1 MALSNILET
10 LIHAGK
16 AEFKTFSAGGS
27 QKSILNIQQ
36 NHYIIIT
43 NVMFQPQYKGAA
55 LNQLNI
61 VSEGKIN
68 SLIFR
73 NTLTNVT
80 GQGGLNFA
88 SNISIDT
95 YFMHKTSVQFCLSD
109 CPFLAVGFDVGF
121 FKNLSVGFYPVVD
134 YGKADVIG
142 SSNLLTKRA
151 QNPAT
156 LETINFQGNTI
167 KETND
172 YDGLN
177 YPMTNLSFDGTP
189 ESIPLVTISYV
200 EVFQNQNN
208 ER

>member
-43 NVMFQPQYKGAA
+43 NVTFQPQSKGDA
-55 LNQLNI
+55 LNQFNI

-73 NTLTNVT
+73 NTLNL
-80 GQGGLNFA
+80 GIGAPYQSA
-88 SNISIDT
+88 ISIDT
-95 YFMHKTSVQFCLSD
+95 YFMHKNSVQFCLSKCD
-109 CPFLAVGFDVGF
+109 FLNTAFDVGF
-121 FKNLSVGFYPVVD
+121 FKNLSVGFYPVSD

-142 SSNLLTKRA
+142 SSNTLTKRA

-156 LETINFQGNTI
+156 LQTINFQGNTI

-177 YPMTNLSFDGTP
+177 YPMTGLNFDG
-189 ESIPLVTISYV
+189 SAANIPLVTISYV

>member
-1 MALSNILET
+1 MALSNILEN

-16 AEFKTFSAGGS
+16 AEFKVFSAGGS
-27 QKSILNIQQ
+27 QKSVLNIQQ

-43 NVMFQPQYKGAA
+43 NVLFQPQAFIGTP

-73 NTLTNVT
+73 NTLGNRLATNY
-80 GQGGLNFA
+80 N
-88 SNISIDT
+88 SPISIDT

-109 CPFLAVGFDVGF
+109 CPALNVGFDVGF

-134 YGKADVIG
+134 YGKLDVIG

-156 LETINFQGNTI
+156 FETINFQGNTI

-177 YPMTNLSFDGTP
+177 YPMTNLTFDGNP
-189 ESIPLVTISYV
+189 ENIPLVTISYV
-200 EVFQNQNN
+200 EVFTNQNN

>member
-43 NVMFQPQYKGAA
+43 NVMFQPQYKGDA

-73 NTLTNVT
+73 NTLN
-80 GQGGLNFA
+80 GAPNNYNSA
-88 SNISIDT
+88 ISVDT
-95 YFMHKTSVQFCLSD
+95 YFMHKNSVQFCLSK
-109 CPFLAVGFDVGF
+109 CPDLNIAFDVGF
-121 FKNLSVGFYPVVD
+121 FKNLSVGFYPVSD

-142 SSNLLTKRA
+142 SSNTLTKRA

-156 LETINFQGNTI
+156 LQTINFQGNTI

-177 YPMTNLSFDGTP
+177 YPMVGLGFDGTGAN
-189 ESIPLVTISYV
+189 IPLVTISYV
-200 EVFQNQNN
+200 EVFTNQNN

>member
-1 MALSNILET
+1 MALSNILEN
-10 LIHAGK
+10 LIHAGR
-16 AEFKTFSAGGS
+16 AEFKVFSAGGS
-27 QKSILNIQQ
+27 QKSVLNIQQ

-43 NVMFQPQYKGAA
+43 NVLFQPQAYRGWP

-73 NTLTNVT
+73 NTLNTITGGATNY
-80 GQGGLNFA
+80 NIP
-88 SNISIDT
+88 ISIDT

-109 CPFLAVGFDVGF
+109 CPALNTGFDVGF

-142 SSNLLTKRA
+142 SNNLLTKRA

-156 LETINFQGNTI
+156 FETINFQGNEI

-177 YPMTNLSFDGTP
+177 YPMTNLTFSGKP
-189 ESIPLVTISYV
+189 EDIPLVTISYV
-200 EVFQNQNN
+200 EVFTNQNN